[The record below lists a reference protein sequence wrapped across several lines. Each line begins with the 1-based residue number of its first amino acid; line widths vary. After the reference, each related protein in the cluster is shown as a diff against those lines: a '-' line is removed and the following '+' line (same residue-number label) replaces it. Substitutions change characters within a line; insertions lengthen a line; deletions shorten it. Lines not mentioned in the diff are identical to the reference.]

1 MWLSRAK
8 STYTFS
14 LLICETCSLLL
25 CKMSWWVGYTPLGRG
40 SDDTSKKLSFKLN
53 LRDNAGLV
61 TQRVFKCDLSRVLFM
76 DFSFCFTYFFLPSWA
91 PWFRCICFIP
101 FTFFFLLMTGFLG
114 SRLSSLCDTFRPL
127 LLALG
132 YWSSLIWKGMG
143 DWFMAYL
150 CCYHHCSCIKLH
162 MLTSSKSWEILQ
174 GDILRCSELI
184 QNRWFLDQRLN

>member
-53 LRDNAGLV
+53 LCDNAGLV

-101 FTFFFLLMTGFLG
+101 FTFFFTND
-114 SRLSSLCDTFRPL
+114 RLPGEQVVFIMWYLQTSSLGLGLLKLSHMKGNGRLVHGISL
-127 LLALG
+127 LLSPLQ
-132 YWSSLIWKGMG
+132 
-143 DWFMAYL
+143 
-150 CCYHHCSCIKLH
+150 LH
-162 MLTSSKSWEILQ
+162 
-174 GDILRCSELI
+174 
-184 QNRWFLDQRLN
+184 